1 MFLTDGLPSRSYDC
15 YVIGAGPAGITL
27 SLELAKANRTVLVF
41 ETGTVT
47 EPRDDMP
54 NVVNYGHFRDGWW
67 DRHSIRVLGGTSR
80 VWSGWC
86 ATLMDVDF
94 ANPAVGVR
102 WPITKSDLAPYYR
115 RAAPVLD
122 REPAILDVETPLVPG
137 FAYRPYSRS
146 TRPTR
151 FGRKYQEALSTSS
164 LVDVA
169 VGTSVIGLD
178 ANASRSAVRALTCFR
193 HASGATEQL
202 DLDPAQ
208 NVVVAGGGI
217 SNAQLFLQPR
227 AYGAVPVGNE
237 SGLAGK
243 YLMEHPHLNR
253 SVEVILDDDLDQQS
267 LPTDFGA
274 AAHAVVPND
283 EQRRRH
289 GLLGCAVCTC
299 LGHTT
304 DHAMVE
310 YLAGEYGKSFH
321 HYLCGVVS
329 EMAPSVTNE
338 VFLTGERAASGLYR
352 PAARCVIGAGDF
364 LNVETTLRLLGESL
378 IASEKGRVRI
388 DNERLYRQPTGGGHI
403 MGTTRMGTSRSN
415 SVVDP
420 DCRVHGYDNLFVA
433 GSSVFPTG
441 GYANPTLTIV
451 ALALRLADTLA
462 TAE

>member
-1 MFLTDGLPSRSYDC
+1 MFLTDGLPSRNYDC

-274 AAHAVVPND
+274 AGHAVVPND

-289 GLLGCAVCTC
+289 GLLGCAVCSC